1 MVLLQTGSINVAVEA
16 TGNPAIG
23 LVHAREAIRNRL
35 HIVMINVEADV
46 LVGPLLAEEAKQAG
60 VVSSL
65 ELDGRQVFNDLR

>member
-35 HIVMINVEADV
+35 HIVMVNVEASRCCFFFG
-46 LVGPLLAEEAKQAG
+46 VGWAPSIQ
-60 VVSSL
+60 
-65 ELDGRQVFNDLR
+65 